1 MLLAA
6 DFSWPQVAAPVE
18 QDGRSDH
25 VAACFDEDL
34 FATRLAAYVSACSH
48 HNESLDS
55 KIHKEHAAQT
65 QVRRFSLSF
74 PVMLTSWPTPTV

>member
-6 DFSWPQVAAPVE
+6 DFSWPHVAAPVE

-25 VAACFDEDL
+25 VAPTFDEDV
-34 FATRLAAYVSACSH
+34 FATRLAAYVSSCCH

-55 KIHKEHAAQT
+55 KIRKEQAAQM
-65 QVRRFSLSF
+65 QVRSFFLSS
-74 PVMLTSWPTPTV
+74 PVQS